1 MLFFFSTEGSAKS
14 VVIGTSL
21 QSGNITPFETAVYY
35 STTQSIYSSTEI
47 GYSGSITSLSFYV
60 SKKSPYTTN
69 TVKIYLGK
77 TENDSFV
84 DENDFLSFDE
94 LTEVYSGAPTLGA
107 SQGWEDFKFHTPFEY
122 DGKKNLVVVVCKQGK
137 TSNTDLEYQYTYFS
151 GKKVN
156 MARHSMTDSG
166 YGTLPGTGK
175 YDTWSW
181 RANIKL
187 VFDDTDD
194 SEDTGWTDDET
205 SDCFIDGIHYRL
217 DTTYLLATVIKESD
231 DASNY
236 SSFPSSKLTI
246 PSVIYYKNTMFVVR
260 YIDEYAFAHN
270 TTIKEI
276 VLGNNIMEIGDYAF
290 YSNKGLTSVNIPKLV
305 KVVPA
310 HTFQGCSS
318 LEFLNIEESSTAL
331 TLDYRKKYNSKYSRY
346 DFYGTFEDI
355 PLDSVI
361 IKRPVTYSLPKLI
374 SGFVWDD
381 GAPFG
386 KSTTLRSVVLGE
398 NVSSLGKYM
407 FYECTNLQNVY
418 IIGNK
423 LEMVDDYAFSG
434 CKSIKS
440 LRFPESTRTF
450 GIQSLRGLTAKPLI
464 FLAKNLN
471 CGDKFL
477 WQSGS
482 SIIWAYNSE
491 LGAIRDAAYSYL
503 NYLYDIDNPIVVKV
517 TPYLKAVT
525 YSVDFGE
532 YFFIPGA
539 AVLGIKY
546 NGTVQGCDEEGF
558 YNLSD
563 LEVAKDYYIDVEY
576 TIDAPNPNRTQRLPV
591 STLTPEITVSCDA
604 SYRTETT
611 LSIRCNASSDETC
624 SWTERGII
632 YNGAKYTSDAYRIIL
647 KGLEPDTN
655 YDICGYA
662 VYDGRTFYSD
672 SKTFKTKAI
681 NLDFKAEVGPTNLKC
696 QGMYD
701 AGDANIIESG
711 YMVKGNN
718 YEENTVLTGLEPD
731 TDYEVSYYVRTANGH
746 ITSVSKIVRTKELEL
761 TTLQPKC
768 VSPMCAIVAATTNIS
783 EEETNVGFKWKK
795 YGAPASLAPKEG
807 YASVYN
813 GQLEGSIK
821 NLQSDSY
828 YNVRA
833 FYKSDTG
840 NYYYGDWVTFDP
852 SDYSYFEPTVHT
864 YEAVEVGFNSAKVKA
879 YVLAGTDEII
889 EQGFEYWLS
898 STAHSKAIRMEV
910 VPRANEDVN
919 TVLGTGQVMVVTL
932 TDLQPNSEYT
942 FRSFVKTASG
952 TTYGEEQ
959 TLITKSDPTGIENA
973 EYNVPSSVITGYY
986 DLEGRKHNELKK
998 GVNIIR
1004 YSDGSVRKVLVE

>member
-1 MLFFFSTEGSAKS
+1 
-14 VVIGTSL
+14 
-21 QSGNITPFETAVYY
+21 
-35 STTQSIYSSTEI
+35 
-47 GYSGSITSLSFYV
+47 
-60 SKKSPYTTN
+60 
-69 TVKIYLGK
+69 
-77 TENDSFV
+77 
-84 DENDFLSFDE
+84 
-94 LTEVYSGAPTLGA
+94 
-107 SQGWEDFKFHTPFEY
+107 
-122 DGKKNLVVVVCKQGK
+122 
-137 TSNTDLEYQYTYFS
+137 
-151 GKKVN
+151 
-156 MARHSMTDSG
+156 
-166 YGTLPGTGK
+166 
-175 YDTWSW
+175 
-181 RANIKL
+181 
-187 VFDDTDD
+187 
-194 SEDTGWTDDET
+194 
-205 SDCFIDGIHYRL
+205 
-217 DTTYLLATVIKESD
+217 
-231 DASNY
+231 
-236 SSFPSSKLTI
+236 
-246 PSVIYYKNTMFVVR
+246 
-260 YIDEYAFAHN
+260 
-270 TTIKEI
+270 
-276 VLGNNIMEIGDYAF
+276 
-290 YSNKGLTSVNIPKLV
+290 
-305 KVVPA
+305 
-310 HTFQGCSS
+310 
-318 LEFLNIEESSTAL
+318 
-331 TLDYRKKYNSKYSRY
+331 
-346 DFYGTFEDI
+346 
-355 PLDSVI
+355 
-361 IKRPVTYSLPKLI
+361 
-374 SGFVWDD
+374 
-381 GAPFG
+381 
-386 KSTTLRSVVLGE
+386 
-398 NVSSLGKYM
+398 
-407 FYECTNLQNVY
+407 
-418 IIGNK
+418 
-423 LEMVDDYAFSG
+423 MVDDYAFSG

-450 GIQSLRGLTAKPLI
+450 GIQSLRELTAKPLI

-503 NYLYDIDNPIVVKV
+503 NYLYDIDNPIVAKV

-576 TIDAPNPNRTQRLPV
+576 TIDAPNPNRIQRLPV

-662 VYDGRTFYSD
+662 VYDGITFYSD

-731 TDYEVSYYVRTANGH
+731 TDYEVSYYVRTATGH

-768 VSPMCAIVAATTNIS
+768 VSPTCAIVAASTNIS
-783 EEETNVGFKWKK
+783 EEETNVGFQWKK
-795 YGAPASLAPKEG
+795 YDAPASLAPKEG

-813 GQLEGSIK
+813 GQLEGYIK

-833 FYKSDTG
+833 FYKSDAG

-864 YEAVEVGFNSAKVKA
+864 YEAVEVGMNSAKVKA
-879 YVLAGTDEII
+879 YVMAGTEEVV
-889 EQGFEYWLS
+889 EQGFEYWPS
-898 STAHSKAIRMEV
+898 AIPSSKAVSVKASYQAESGV
-910 VPRANEDVN
+910 S

-932 TDLQPNSEYT
+932 TDLQPNCAYT

-952 TTYGEEQ
+952 TTYGEERS
-959 TLITKSDPTGIENA
+959 LITESDPTGIGNV
-973 EYNVPSSVITGYY
+973 EYDVPTKAITGYY
-986 DLEGRKHNELKK
+986 DLEGRKHNEPQK
-998 GVNIIR
+998 GLNIIR